1 MTNPTAEINAFIDNS
16 RKLAEP
22 AAKLQALSARTFER
36 FARYGYE
43 VAGDYLNLAIATVHA
58 ATQAKDGPEL
68 LKKQAELANACFE
81 KQTQRSQ
88 DFLKLAGEA
97 QADVTSWIDQTSTDY
112 TTRATKAAK
121 AA

>member
-1 MTNPTAEINAFIDNS
+1 MTNSTTEINAFLENS

-22 AAKLQALSARTFER
+22 VARLQALSARTVER

-43 VAGDYLNLAIATVHA
+43 VAGDYLNLGLASIHA
-58 ATQAKDGPEL
+58 ATQTQELPAL
-68 LKKQAELANACFE
+68 LKKQAELANAYLE

-88 DFLKLAGEA
+88 DFLKIAGEA
-97 QADVTSWIDQTSTDY
+97 QADVTQWVDQASTEF
-112 TTRATKAAK
+112 TARAKPAK

>member
-1 MTNPTAEINAFIDNS
+1 MTNSTTEINAFLENS
-16 RKLAEP
+16 RKFAEP
-22 AAKLQALSARTFER
+22 MTRLQALSARTFER

-43 VAGDYLNLAIATVHA
+43 VAGDYLNLSLASLHA
-58 ATQAKDGPEL
+58 ATQTHELPAL
-68 LKKQAELANACFE
+68 LKKQTELTTAYVE

-97 QADVTSWIDQTSTDY
+97 QADVTQWVDHASTEF
-112 TTRATKAAK
+112 TARTKAAK

>member
-1 MTNPTAEINAFIDNS
+1 MTNTATEINAFIENS
-16 RKLAEP
+16 RKMAEP
-22 AAKLQALSARTFER
+22 VARLQALSARTIER

-43 VAGDYLNLAIATVHA
+43 VAGDYMNLGIATLNA
-58 ATQAKDGPEL
+58 ATQSKDVPEM
-68 LKKQAELANACFE
+68 LKKQAELSTSYLE

-97 QADVTSWIDQTSTDY
+97 QADVTQWIDQTSTDY
-112 TTRATKAAK
+112 TARTAKAAK

>member
-1 MTNPTAEINAFIDNS
+1 MTNTTAEINAFIENS
-16 RKLAEP
+16 RKMAEP
-22 AAKLQALSARTFER
+22 VARLQALSARTVER

-43 VAGDYLNLAIATVHA
+43 VAGDYMNLGIATLYA
-58 ATQAKDGPEL
+58 ATQSKDVPEL
-68 LKKQAELANACFE
+68 LKKQAELSNVYFE

-97 QADVTSWIDQTSTDY
+97 QADVTQWIDQTSTEY
-112 TTRATKAAK
+112 TARTAKAAK

>member
-1 MTNPTAEINAFIDNS
+1 MTNPTAEINAFIENT

-22 AAKLQALSARTFER
+22 VARLQALSARTFER

-43 VAGDYLNLAIATVHA
+43 VAGDYLNLSVAALHA
-58 ATQAKDGPEL
+58 AAQAKDAPEL
-68 LKKQAELANACFE
+68 LKKQAELANAYFD

-97 QADVTSWIDQTSTDY
+97 QADVTSWIDQASAEY
-112 TTRATKAAK
+112 TTRAAKVAK

>member
-1 MTNPTAEINAFIDNS
+1 MTNTAAEINAFIENS

-22 AAKLQALSARTFER
+22 VARFQELTVRTTER

-43 VAGDYLNLAIATVHA
+43 VAGDYLTATLAAMHA
-58 ATQAKDGPEL
+58 ATGAKDLPEL
-68 LKKQAELANACFE
+68 LKKQAELANAYFE

-88 DFLKLAGEA
+88 DLLKIAGET
-97 QADVTSWIDQTSTDY
+97 QATVTQWIDQTSTEF
-112 TTRATKAAK
+112 TARAKTAK

>member
-1 MTNPTAEINAFIDNS
+1 MTNTTAEINAFLENT
-16 RKLAEP
+16 KKFAEP
-22 AAKLQALSARTFER
+22 VSRLTALQARSFER

-43 VAGDYLNLAIATVHA
+43 MFGDMMEFSLAALNA
-58 ATQAKDGPEL
+58 ATQTQDVQAL
-68 LKKQAELANACFE
+68 VKKQAELTTGYFE

-97 QADVTSWIDQTSTDY
+97 QGDMTQWVDQASAEFSA
-112 TTRATKAAK
+112 RTKAAK

>member
-1 MTNPTAEINAFIDNS
+1 MTNTVTEINAFLENS

-22 AAKLQALSARTFER
+22 VARLQALSARTVER

-43 VAGDYLNLAIATVHA
+43 LAGDYLNLGLATLNA
-58 ATQAKDGPEL
+58 ATQAKDAPEL
-68 LKKQAELANACFE
+68 FKKQSELANAYFE

-97 QADVTSWIDQTSTDY
+97 QADVTQWIDQATTEFTS
-112 TTRATKAAK
+112 RASKASKAA
-121 AA
+121 